1 MMYSRKKLK
10 GLLSLDD
17 FENAARSYLPQVL
30 FAYLSGGVEDNISLD
45 RNKAAFHELGFVPR
59 IMRDVS
65 SVDIQAELWGET
77 YAAPFGIAPMGL
89 SALPAFQ
96 GDLVQARAAG
106 RMNDIGRAECR
117 ERGGQ

>member
-1 MMYSRKKLK
+1 MELGDARRLPVTYPSSKQEEGWSAMMYSRKKLK

-77 YAAPFGIAPMGL
+77 YRSEAHTSEIQSLM
-89 SALPAFQ
+89 
-96 GDLVQARAAG
+96 
-106 RMNDIGRAECR
+106 
-117 ERGGQ
+117 

>member
-1 MMYSRKKLK
+1 MMEARKKLK
-10 GLLSLDD
+10 GLLSRDD
-17 FENAARSYLPQVL
+17 FEKAARSYLPQVL

-89 SALPAFQ
+89 SALTAFK
-96 GDLVQARAAG
+96 GNLVQARLDG
-106 RMNDIGRAECR
+106 RMNFPINLSGSSPT
-117 ERGGQ
+117 Q